1 MLAVSGTEEAAMQK
15 ALRSKIVD
23 ILTHTNDMTLATVR
37 PDGWPQATTVSFVS
51 DGLAIFFV
59 TGAQAQKAKNIAKNG
74 KVSLAVD
81 RAYKTWNEI
90 AGISLGGTAA
100 RVTDEAEIAK
110 IEKLVAKKFPQMA
123 DFSMPEDAL
132 AFFKVTPKVI
142 SVLDY
147 TKGFGHTDT
156 VTL

>member
-1 MLAVSGTEEAAMQK
+1 MQR
-15 ALRSKIVD
+15 ALRAKILD
-23 ILTHTNDMTLATVR
+23 ILTHTNDMTVATVR

-51 DGLAIFFV
+51 DGLTIFFV
-59 TGAQAQKAKNIAKNG
+59 TGAQAQKAKNIAKND

-81 RAYKTWNEI
+81 CPYKAWDKIE
-90 AGISLGGTAA
+90 GISLGGTAE
-100 RVTDEAEIAK
+100 RVTDATEIAK
-110 IEKLVAKKFPQMA
+110 IETLMAKKFPPMA

-147 TKGFGHTDT
+147 SKGFGHADT
-156 VTL
+156 IEV